1 MVAQTGRSAQVL
13 EETVYET
20 MWTDIVLISGT
31 QGTLFLFYSF
41 FLLQLYCVVIYV
53 LFPHLKK
60 EKKIKKQKRTMMTS
74 N

>member
-1 MVAQTGRSAQVL
+1 MVAQTGRAAQVL

-20 MWTDIVLISGT
+20 MWTDIVLLSGT

-53 LFPHLKK
+53 LFPHHKK